1 MLDNLLK
8 MAEGPLQEALAKSG
22 TSAGPGTAS
31 AIEDVFASLIDKQA
45 KSGNLEPVK
54 EMFSG
59 KETPASSPVVNN
71 LSGDFTQG
79 IADKLGIDSK
89 QAMAMAAAA
98 LPLLMNFFNKKVND
112 APQDNEDIM
121 SSIAKSLQ
129 GGGNGIGLESIMGSL
144 LGGSGSKGGGMD
156 LGGLMDLG
164 KGLFK

>member
-1 MLDNLLK
+1 MLEKLLK

-22 TSAGPGTAS
+22 NNPSPGAAN
-31 AIEDVFASLIDKQA
+31 AIEDVFGSLLQKQA
-45 KSGNLEPVK
+45 QSGKMDAVM

-59 KETPASSPVVNN
+59 KETSPNSPVVNN
-71 LSGDFTQG
+71 LSGDLSQG
-79 IADKLGIDSK
+79 LMEKLGIDSK
-89 QAMAMAAAA
+89 QAMAMAATA

-112 APQDNEDIM
+112 APQANEDIM

-129 GGGNGIGLESIMGSL
+129 GGGNGGGLEDILGSL
-144 LGGSGSKGGGMD
+144 LGGGNKGGGMD

>member
-1 MLDNLLK
+1 MLDKLLK

-22 TSAGPGTAS
+22 TNAGPGTAS
-31 AIEDVFASLIDKQA
+31 AIEDVLGSLLQKKA
-45 KSGNLEPVK
+45 KSGNTDAVK

-59 KETPASSPVVNN
+59 RETPSSSPVVNN
-71 LSGDFTQG
+71 LSGDLSEG
-79 IADKLGIDSK
+79 LMEKLGIDSK
-89 QAMAMAAAA
+89 QAMAMAATA

-129 GGGNGIGLESIMGSL
+129 GEGNGGGLESIMGSL
-144 LGGSGSKGGGMD
+144 LGGGDKGGGLD
-156 LGGLMDLG
+156 LGGLMNMG

>member
-1 MLDNLLK
+1 MLDKLLK

-22 TSAGPGTAS
+22 TNAGPGAAS
-31 AIEDVFASLIDKQA
+31 AIEDIMGSLLQNQA
-45 KSGNLEPVK
+45 KSGNTEAVK

-59 KETPASSPVVNN
+59 RETPANSAVVNN
-71 LSGDFTQG
+71 LSGDLSQG
-79 IADKLGIDSK
+79 LMEKLGIDSQ
-89 QAMAMAAAA
+89 QAMGMAAAA

-129 GGGNGIGLESIMGSL
+129 GEGGGGGLESIMGSL
-144 LGGSGSKGGGMD
+144 LGGGNKGDGFD
-156 LGGLMDLG
+156 LGGLMNMG

>member
-1 MLDNLLK
+1 MLDKLLK

-31 AIEDVFASLIDKQA
+31 AIEDVFASLLDKQA

-59 KETPASSPVVNN
+59 KETPANSPVVNN
-71 LSGDFTQG
+71 LSGDLSQG

-89 QAMAMAAAA
+89 QAMSIAAAA

-112 APQDNEDIM
+112 APQDNDDIM

-129 GGGNGIGLESIMGSL
+129 GNGNGGGIQDIVGSL
-144 LGGSGSKGGGMD
+144 LGGDKKGGGMD

>member
-1 MLDNLLK
+1 MLDKLLK

-22 TSAGPGTAS
+22 TNAGPGAAS
-31 AIEDVFASLIDKQA
+31 AIEEVLGSLLEKKA
-45 KSGNLEPVK
+45 KSGNTDAVK

-59 KETPASSPVVNN
+59 RETPSSSPVVNN
-71 LSGDFTQG
+71 LSGDLSEG
-79 IADKLGIDSK
+79 LMEKLGIDSK
-89 QAMAMAAAA
+89 QAMALAATA

-129 GGGNGIGLESIMGSL
+129 GGGNGGGLESIMGSL
-144 LGGSGSKGGGMD
+144 LGGDKKGGGMD

>member
-1 MLDNLLK
+1 MLDKLLK

-22 TSAGPGTAS
+22 TNPGPSTAS
-31 AIEDVFASLIDKQA
+31 AIEEVFGSLLQNQA
-45 KSGNLEPVK
+45 KSGKMEAVM

-59 KETPASSPVVNN
+59 KETAPNSPVVNN
-71 LSGDFTQG
+71 LSGDLAQG
-79 IADKLGIDSK
+79 LASKLGIDSK
-89 QAMAMAAAA
+89 QAMAMAATA

-112 APQDNEDIM
+112 APQANEDIM

-129 GGGNGIGLESIMGSL
+129 GGGNGGGLEDIMGSL
-144 LGGSGSKGGGMD
+144 LGGGNKGGGMD

>member
-1 MLDNLLK
+1 MLDKLLK
-8 MAEGPLQEALAKSG
+8 MADGPLQDALAKSG
-22 TSAGPGTAS
+22 VNASPGTAG
-31 AIEDVFASLIDKQA
+31 AIEDVLGSLLQKQA
-45 KSGNLEPVK
+45 KSGNLDAVM

-59 KETPASSPVVNN
+59 KETSPNSPVVNN
-71 LSGDFTQG
+71 LSGDLANG
-79 IADKLGIDSK
+79 LASKLGIDSK
-89 QAMAMAAAA
+89 QAMALAATA

-129 GGGNGIGLESIMGSL
+129 GGGNGGGLESIMGSL
-144 LGGSGSKGGGMD
+144 LGGGGSKGGGMD